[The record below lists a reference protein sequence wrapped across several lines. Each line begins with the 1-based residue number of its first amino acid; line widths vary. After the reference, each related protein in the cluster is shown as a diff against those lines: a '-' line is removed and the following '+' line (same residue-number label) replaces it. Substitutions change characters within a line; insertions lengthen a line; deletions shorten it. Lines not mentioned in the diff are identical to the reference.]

1 MSKRSFA
8 AGAEIVEQVRI
19 NVLPSR
25 AGINGEISQI
35 RRDTARFV
43 PELSKL
49 MPLGWATFWAGFVW
63 SLVSRWNKPGLKFEL
78 PDLEETAKPVRLQI
92 LFMIG

>member
-1 MSKRSFA
+1 MVANLTRDIKHNVVKRSFA

-35 RRDTARFV
+35 RRNT
-43 PELSKL
+43 
-49 MPLGWATFWAGFVW
+49 G
-63 SLVSRWNKPGLKFEL
+63 
-78 PDLEETAKPVRLQI
+78 PDSCQNFAS
-92 LFMIG
+92 